1 MLCMVN
7 PLLCERWLDPK
18 LVIDFRGIHCTLC
31 CSEPSCFRCSRFIF
45 LFLFRWLSQDKSQFQ
60 RHTPLLVLEYLAHED
75 LRSVLND
82 GWLLLLV
89 LYALFFLIGSLPN
102 LCYSWL
108 VLLLLVYFLDRR
120 AEFLDLTFF
129 FQYLRASF
137 HLKLQCLLIDRLLI
151 GIKSRWARGRD

>member
-1 MLCMVN
+1 M
-7 PLLCERWLDPK
+7 
-18 LVIDFRGIHCTLC
+18 
-31 CSEPSCFRCSRFIF
+31 
-45 LFLFRWLSQDKSQFQ
+45 
-60 RHTPLLVLEYLAHED
+60 LVLEYLTHED

-129 FQYLRASF
+129 CGVFFSNEFFQHFCFVQCPLCQCFEGHHSF
-137 HLKLQCLLIDRLLI
+137 SHVVTTLACLLSPSRRRMHSFFLLFLI
-151 GIKSRWARGRD
+151 ARCCWRRTGTSPPHSP